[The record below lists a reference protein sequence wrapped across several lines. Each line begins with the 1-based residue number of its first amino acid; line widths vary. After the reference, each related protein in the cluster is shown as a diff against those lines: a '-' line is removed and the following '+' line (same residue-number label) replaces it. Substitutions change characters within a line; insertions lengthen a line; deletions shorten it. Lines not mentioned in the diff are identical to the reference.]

1 MDLINK
7 GVAEGNFNLN
17 EIKQRVSYEKSSKV
31 HDFACITIHQEDH
44 TLGNIVRQALLRDR
58 RVRFAGYR
66 KPHPLFDLVEIKI

>member
-17 EIKQRVSYEKSSKV
+17 EKKPRVSYEKSSKV

-44 TLGNIVRQALLRDR
+44 TLGNIVR
-58 RVRFAGYR
+58 
-66 KPHPLFDLVEIKI
+66 